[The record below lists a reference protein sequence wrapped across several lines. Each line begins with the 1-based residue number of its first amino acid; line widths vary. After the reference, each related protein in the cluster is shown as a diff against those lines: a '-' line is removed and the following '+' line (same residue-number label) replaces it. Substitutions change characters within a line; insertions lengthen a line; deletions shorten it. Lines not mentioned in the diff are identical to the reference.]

1 MRGKDAAATYHQD
14 SAHGGSPVGMV
25 VSLYDTILRDFRRAQ
40 AALDAGLVET
50 RVFELNHALDVIG
63 HLEGVLDHKRGGE
76 AARRLE
82 GFYRI
87 TRGMIVAVNAEPS
100 RTSIDGLIELYAPV
114 RQAWQE
120 VELKL
125 QSNTP
130 QVGALPES
138 SGSPVSP
145 ASAAKANEGA
155 RELVAA
161 GTPDTG
167 EAPQKKW
174 SA

>member
-87 TRGMIVAVNAEPS
+87 TRGMIVAANAEPS
-100 RTSIDGLIELYAPV
+100 RESIDNLIEMYSSL
-114 RQAWQE
+114 RQAWE
-120 VELKL
+120 EAERKL
-125 QSNTP
+125 QGSEPPAPVVAASSSNANDAARVQVP
-130 QVGALPES
+130 VGA
-138 SGSPVSP
+138 
-145 ASAAKANEGA
+145 
-155 RELVAA
+155 
-161 GTPDTG
+161 PDSD
-167 EAPQKKW
+167 EAPRQNW

>member
-1 MRGKDAAATYHQD
+1 MRSKNAVATYHQV
-14 SAHGGSPVGMV
+14 SAHGGSPVGMI

-40 AALDAGLVET
+40 AALDAGIVET
-50 RVFELNHALDVIG
+50 RVFELNHAVDVIG

-87 TRGMIVAVNAEPS
+87 TRGMILAANAEPS
-100 RTSIDGLIELYAPV
+100 RASIDALIELYAPV
-114 RQAWQE
+114 RQAWQD
-120 VELKL
+120 VERKL
-125 QSNTP
+125 QSDAPQAAVTP
-130 QVGALPES
+130 ADPSKTDEV
-138 SGSPVSP
+138 
-145 ASAAKANEGA
+145 A

-161 GTPDTG
+161 GASDSG
-167 EAPQKKW
+167 DAPQKKW

>member
-1 MRGKDAAATYHQD
+1 MRSKNAVATYHQV
-14 SAHGGSPVGMV
+14 SAHGGSPVGMI

-40 AALDAGLVET
+40 AALDAGIVET
-50 RVFELNHALDVIG
+50 RVFELNHAVDVIG

-76 AARRLE
+76 AAKRLE

-87 TRGMIVAVNAEPS
+87 TRGMILAANAEPS
-100 RTSIDGLIELYAPV
+100 RASIDALIELYGPV
-114 RQAWQE
+114 RQAWQD

-125 QSNTP
+125 QNDAP
-130 QVGALPES
+130 
-138 SGSPVSP
+138 P
-145 ASAAKANEGA
+145 AEVAPAAASKATEVA

-161 GTPDTG
+161 GASDSDD
-167 EAPQKKW
+167 APQKKW

>member
-1 MRGKDAAATYHQD
+1 MRGKDAAATYHQV
-14 SAHGGSPVGMV
+14 SAHGGSPVGMI

-76 AARRLE
+76 AARRFE

-87 TRGMIVAVNAEPS
+87 TRGLIVAANAEPS
-100 RTSIDGLIELYAPV
+100 RESIDNLIEMYSSL
-114 RQAWQE
+114 RQAWE
-120 VELKL
+120 EAERKL
-125 QSNTP
+125 QGSEPPAPVVTASPSNANEAAPTQVP
-130 QVGALPES
+130 VGA
-138 SGSPVSP
+138 
-145 ASAAKANEGA
+145 
-155 RELVAA
+155 
-161 GTPDTG
+161 PDSD
-167 EAPQKKW
+167 EAPRQNW